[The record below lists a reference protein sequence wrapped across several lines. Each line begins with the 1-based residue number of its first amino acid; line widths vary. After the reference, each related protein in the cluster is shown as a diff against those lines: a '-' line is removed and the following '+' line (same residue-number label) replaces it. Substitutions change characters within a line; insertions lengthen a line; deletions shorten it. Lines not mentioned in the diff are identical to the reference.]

1 MKLKKF
7 LIFACI
13 ALTLFLTA
21 CSGGQF
27 NVYNDDT
34 KFLLKYGFSPEK
46 ESPYFDV
53 TIPTDWKIQS
63 TSMPVGLYWTEVNFL
78 SRDIGYNIEKYKGK
92 TVKAVIY
99 RLNEKLPGQGE
110 SSKYTYPVN
119 AVILRDGENI
129 IGAWLEFNAS
139 TPLSLKKN
147 YIETLTER
155 PWIDWVASHGFL
167 KQLSSPST
175 DKLTPEEL
183 IYAYFN
189 GINKGDKSL
198 IYSTLSINMLHD
210 MLYINRPAGVL
221 YNTDFESNSL
231 ELNTKSAT
239 VLSIDENKG
248 YTPSKNRNIYESKE
262 YKVTVNLTLKNEDN
276 TPTKNG
282 RNTFFFIIAKST
294 KDSPWKIESIGTG
307 P

>member
-1 MKLKKF
+1 MKLKKLLLLF
-7 LIFACI
+7 CVLLTIFM
-13 ALTLFLTA
+13 TA
-21 CSGGQF
+21 CSSGQF
-27 NVYNDDT
+27 NTYNEDT

-46 ESPYFDV
+46 ESSYFDV
-53 TIPTDWKIQS
+53 TIPSDWNIQG

-99 RLNEKLPGQGE
+99 RLNEKLPGLGE

-119 AVILRDGENI
+119 AVILRDGQDI

-155 PWIDWVASHGFL
+155 PWIDWVAAHGFL
-167 KQLSSPST
+167 KQMSSPAT
-175 DKLTPEEL
+175 DNLTPQEL
-183 IYAYFN
+183 IYAFFN

-198 IYSTLSINMLHD
+198 IYSTLSIDMLHD
-210 MLYINRPAGVL
+210 MLYINRPANVL
-221 YNTDFESNSL
+221 YNTDFDELSL

-239 VLSIDENKG
+239 ILNIEENTNYK
-248 YTPSKNRNIYESKE
+248 PIKNKNIYESRE
-262 YKVTVNLTLKNEDN
+262 FMVTVNMTLKQDNN
-276 TPTKNG
+276 TPIKSGKNI
-282 RNTFFFIIAKST
+282 FFIITSKST
-294 KDSPWKIESIGTG
+294 KNSPWKIESIGTG

>member
-1 MKLKKF
+1 MKLKNLLLLF
-7 LIFACI
+7 CVLLTIFM
-13 ALTLFLTA
+13 TA
-21 CSGGQF
+21 CSSGQF
-27 NVYNDDT
+27 NTYNEDT

-46 ESPYFDV
+46 ESSYFDV
-53 TIPTDWKIQS
+53 TIPSDWNIQG

-129 IGAWLEFNAS
+129 IGAWLEFIGS

-155 PWIDWVASHGFL
+155 PWIDWVMSHGFL
-167 KQLSSPST
+167 KEMASPVV
-175 DKLTPEEL
+175 DNLTPEEL

-189 GINKGDKSL
+189 GINKGDKGL
-198 IYSTLSINMLHD
+198 IFSTLSIDMLHD
-210 MLYINRPAGVL
+210 MLYINRPEKTL
-221 YNTDFESNSL
+221 YNTDFEQNSL

-239 VLSIDENKG
+239 VLSIEENKG
-248 YTPSKNRNIYESKE
+248 YTPVKNKNIYESKE
-262 YKVTVNLTLKNEDN
+262 YKVTVNLTLKSEDN
-276 TPTKNG
+276 TPTRNG
-282 RNTFFFIIAKST
+282 RNTFFFIISKST

>member
-1 MKLKKF
+1 MKKF
-7 LIFACI
+7 LIFVCI
-13 ALTLFLTA
+13 ALAMFLTA
-21 CSGGQF
+21 CSGSQF

-53 TIPTDWKIQS
+53 TIPSDWKIQS
-63 TSMPVGLYWTEVNFL
+63 TSMPIGLYWTEVNFL

-99 RLNEKLPGQGE
+99 SLNEKLPGQGE

-147 YIETLTER
+147 YIETLTEK

-167 KQLSSPST
+167 KELSSPAV

-189 GINKGDKSL
+189 GINKGDKGI
-198 IYSTLSINMLHD
+198 IYSTLSIDTLHD

-239 VLSIDENKG
+239 VLNIAESKS
-248 YTPSKNRNIYESKE
+248 YVPVKNRNIYESKE
-262 YKVTVNLTLKNEDN
+262 YKVTVNLSLKSEDN
-276 TPTKNG
+276 VSIRSGK
-282 RNTFFFIIAKST
+282 NTFFFIISKST

>member
-1 MKLKKF
+1 MKKF
-7 LIFACI
+7 LIFTCI
-13 ALTLFLTA
+13 ALTIFLTA

-129 IGAWLEFNAS
+129 IGAWLEFNGS

-155 PWIDWVASHGFL
+155 PWIDWVVSHGFL
-167 KQLSSPST
+167 KEMASPAT

-189 GINKGDKSL
+189 GINKGDKGL
-198 IYSTLSINMLHD
+198 IFSTLSIDTLHD
-210 MLYINRPAGVL
+210 MLYINRPEKTL
-221 YNTDFESNSL
+221 YNTDFEQNSL

-239 VLSIDENKG
+239 VLSIEENKG
-248 YTPSKNRNIYESKE
+248 YTPVKNKNIYESKE
-262 YKVTVNLTLKNEDN
+262 YKVTVNLTLKSEDN
-276 TPTKNG
+276 TPTRSGK
-282 RNTFFFIIAKST
+282 NTFFFIISKST